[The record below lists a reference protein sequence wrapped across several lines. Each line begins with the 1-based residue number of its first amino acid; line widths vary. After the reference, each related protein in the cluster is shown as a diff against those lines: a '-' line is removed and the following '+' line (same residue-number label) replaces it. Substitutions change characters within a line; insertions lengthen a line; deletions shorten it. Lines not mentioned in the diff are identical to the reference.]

1 MIALFFQ
8 KYWSVV
14 GNDVCRVILNILNRG
29 SMPRKLNYTV
39 ILLISKVKKPKSMK
53 DLRPFSLC
61 NMTYKLISKV
71 MANHLKSIIPRIID
85 D

>member
-39 ILLISKVKKPKSMK
+39 ILLISKVKKPKYMK

-71 MANHLKSIIPRIID
+71 MANRLKSIIPRIID